1 MPDTEQ
7 VPAVADNGA
16 GQPALYDL
24 VVAYPSD
31 DDLIPSETREAV
43 CANGGVVR
51 LHEEPV
57 FCWVRLSDDGLSPV
71 DPRLKDLVRQQMMVG
86 TRARPDSE
94 LQAET
99 GRVGGGSPQ
108 RASAAASKVASG
120 VTTLSMRKDFKR
132 ETLTESGVEIIKLS
146 TTIDTTSGGFSAIP
160 HYFTRLRTTNGLLLS
175 LFMFGT
181 VIQVSSEAPTSFVLE
196 IFNSLQF
203 VAAKARRVNLES
215 ASTFDI
221 VWIGVEG

>member
-1 MPDTEQ
+1 MIIGIRARVQIQNCKLKQD
-7 VPAVADNGA
+7 VWV
-16 GQPALYDL
+16 
-24 VVAYPSD
+24 
-31 DDLIPSETREAV
+31 EAV
-43 CANGGVVR
+43 RRNAR
-51 LHEEPV
+51 P
-57 FCWVRLSDDGLSPV
+57 
-71 DPRLKDLVRQQMMVG
+71 PRL
-86 TRARPDSE
+86 P
-94 LQAET
+94 
-99 GRVGGGSPQ
+99 
-108 RASAAASKVASG
+108 KVASG

-203 VAAKARRVNLES
+203 VAAKARRVDLES

-221 VWIGVEG
+221 VWIGVEE